1 MHMEHIIDMIVTNVK
16 AIDYQGPAAFVIGF
30 LAILA
35 FFRKFSILLI
45 TLLVIV
51 LGWGAQDLIILNI
64 KTQNQIVNLP
74 LIVYGCGGT
83 LVLVLV
89 LITFYKS

>member
-1 MHMEHIIDMIVTNVK
+1 MEHIIDMLVANVK
-16 AIDYQGPAAFVIGF
+16 GINYQGPAAFVIGF
-30 LAILA
+30 LALLA

-64 KTQNQIVNLP
+64 KSQNQVVNLP
-74 LIVYGCGGT
+74 LIIYGCGGT
-83 LVLVLV
+83 LILVLV
-89 LITFYKS
+89 LYSFYKS